1 MKKALA
7 FLTASIMAL
16 GSLPMLSA
24 GAESFA
30 PGDVD
35 MDGVITGHDTALV
48 SRHLAYGDN
57 NLSEEQLKLA
67 DYNGDGVID
76 QTDVEAIHENEV
88 WKLSDVDMDNDIDL
102 DDAMA
107 ILQEYSYAVVGRIAG
122 NLPPE
127 NAFTDVQKNLADV
140 GGIHATP
147 TEPTMDQAIVCQ
159 RVFTMES
166 AGYCYAEIYPVVDG
180 QPCYFFY
187 NPYE

>member
-1 MKKALA
+1 M
-7 FLTASIMAL
+7 M
-16 GSLPMLSA
+16 
-24 GAESFA
+24 E
-30 PGDVD
+30 
-35 MDGVITGHDTALV
+35 
-48 SRHLAYGDN
+48 YYN
-57 NLSEEQLKLA
+57 N
-67 DYNGDGVID
+67 
-76 QTDVEAIHENEV
+76 DVEEIYLYLNTSEAGLKN
-88 WKLSDVDMDNDIDL
+88 